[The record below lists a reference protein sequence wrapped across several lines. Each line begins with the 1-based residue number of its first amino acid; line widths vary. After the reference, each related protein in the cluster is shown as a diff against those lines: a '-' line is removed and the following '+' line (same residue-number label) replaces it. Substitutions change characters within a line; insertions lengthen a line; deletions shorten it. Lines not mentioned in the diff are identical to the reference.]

1 MKDYNFSSELVNRV
15 KKNWLTKENKQEF
28 KNLKNNNDVC
38 LTFVRVSNMTGREK
52 MLSDEICK
60 IVIKQMVS
68 NDFKLD

>member
-1 MKDYNFSSELVNRV
+1 MKDFNFTSELINRV

-28 KNLKNNNDVC
+28 ENKNNNDVC
-38 LTFVRVSNMTGREK
+38 LTFVRVSNMTGCEK
-52 MLSDEICK
+52 MLSNEICE